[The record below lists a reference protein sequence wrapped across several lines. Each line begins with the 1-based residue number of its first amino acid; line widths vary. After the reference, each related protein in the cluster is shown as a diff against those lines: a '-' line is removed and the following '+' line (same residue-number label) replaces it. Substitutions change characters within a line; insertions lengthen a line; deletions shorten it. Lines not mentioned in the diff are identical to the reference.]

1 MGRKYSRQ
9 CGLKVKDFTSVVL
22 LSRAVA
28 VRKKQ
33 AAIRPL
39 TVHQIVAYNFR
50 RAREEARWTQTQ
62 TSEQLE
68 PLLGYR
74 LNQAGVS
81 AIERTFDSGR
91 RRNIDVAEVV
101 AFARCFGRPIGWF
114 FIPPPGHSDHVIDP
128 IIRTPALG
136 LNMNVLGLI
145 HLVLGTPDGWEGI
158 VQRVEELIETD
169 APLAQEALEF
179 AIDDRNYDLSAI
191 TEDRRRRLQD
201 VVLARRFSPTDV
213 AVQKLADSLLELM
226 KLTPEGFRLLNDQY
240 REEAL
245 ERVARFDRRAKEI
258 REEDKAEIER
268 RTQLAMQGKPVPNFD
283 DDPEEADG
291 PDTKE

>member
-1 MGRKYSRQ
+1 M
-9 CGLKVKDFTSVVL
+9 LA
-22 LSRAVA
+22 SRAVA

-33 AAIRPL
+33 DVVRPL
-39 TVHQIVAYNFR
+39 TVHQVVAYNFG
-50 RAREEARWTQTQ
+50 RAREEARWTQAQ

-68 PLLGYR
+68 PYLGYR

-101 AFARCFGRPIGWF
+101 AFARCFERPIGWF
-114 FIPPPGHSDHVIDP
+114 FLPPPGHSDHVIDP

-145 HLVLGTPDGWEGI
+145 HLVLGTPDGWKSI
-158 VQRVEELIETD
+158 LRRVAELIETD
-169 APLAQEALEF
+169 SPLAQEALEL
-179 AIDDRNYDLSAI
+179 AIDDPNFDLDAI

-201 VVLARRFSPTDV
+201 VLLARRFSPTDV
-213 AVQKLADSLLELM
+213 AVQNLADALVEVM
-226 KLTPEGFRLLNDQY
+226 KLTPEGFRLLNDQH

-245 ERVARFDRRAKEI
+245 RRMAEFDQRPRGLSD
-258 REEDKAEIER
+258 EDRAEIER
-268 RTQLAMQGKPVPNFD
+268 RTQLALQGKRVPMFD
-283 DDPEEADG
+283 DDPDEADD